1 MWDMYAQYNNR
12 RLWLEE
18 CIQKKNLTK
27 KEGGFYD

>member
-12 RLWLEE
+12 RLWLEG
-18 CIQKKNLTK
+18 CKKNLTE